1 MVGFIYKI
9 TNPMGM
15 IYIGQTTNLSNRICA
30 YRNLNNRDQKIL
42 FNSIKKYGWDS
53 HEFTILGEYSI
64 DNLNFQEIHFIKEYN
79 SFHTY
84 NSNGMNLTL
93 GGDGNRGRK
102 DTPETKLKRSIH
114 HIGKKRTEE
123 TKKLMSLAKKGKIGN
138 RLGSIINQETKE
150 KISLSKKGKKQT
162 IDVINTR
169 VDSMKKRFLE
179 THGAILQYDKNTN
192 VLLKEWVNTP
202 AGIMKETG
210 FDDSSIIKCLK
221 NKRPHAFNFIW
232 KYKF

>member
-1 MVGFIYKI
+1 
-9 TNPMGM
+9 MGM

-30 YRNLNNRDQKIL
+30 YRNLNNKDQKIL

-53 HEFTILGEYSI
+53 HEFTILGEYPI

-102 DTPETKLKRSIH
+102 DTPETKLKRSLH
-114 HIGKKRTEE
+114 HIGKKRTE
-123 TKKLMSLAKKGKIGN
+123 
-138 RLGSIINQETKE
+138 ETKE

-179 THGAILQYDKNTN
+179 RHGAILQYDKNTN
-192 VLLKEWVNTP
+192 VLLKEWINTP

-221 NKRPHAFNFIW
+221 NKRSHAFNFIW